1 MESYIGLHAMACP
14 FVDCMRR
21 CELVCGSLQP
31 VAGGGPLNT
40 YVIQVYGLLLLE
52 HRRDAK

>member
-1 MESYIGLHAMACP
+1 MACP